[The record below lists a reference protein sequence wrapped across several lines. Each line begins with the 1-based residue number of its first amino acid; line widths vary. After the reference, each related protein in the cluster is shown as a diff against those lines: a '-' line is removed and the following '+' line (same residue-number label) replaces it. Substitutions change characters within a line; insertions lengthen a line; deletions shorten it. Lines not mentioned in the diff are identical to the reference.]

1 MSHFYLR
8 KSYTFSESDEKMLD
22 IRKEMSNFLTKEEA
36 MDLLNK
42 RNVIIDPSPHY
53 QNHEIDKLHERI
65 HDLER
70 QLQSAFIEIG
80 KLKNAKKHFSP

>member
-8 KSYTFSESDEKMLD
+8 KSYSFAESDEKMLD

>member
-1 MSHFYLR
+1 MSHFYR
-8 KSYTFSESDEKMLD
+8 QRSYTFLESDEKMLN

-36 MDLLNK
+36 MDLFNK

>member
-8 KSYTFSESDEKMLD
+8 KSYSFAESDEKMLD

-70 QLQSAFIEIG
+70 QLQSAFIEID